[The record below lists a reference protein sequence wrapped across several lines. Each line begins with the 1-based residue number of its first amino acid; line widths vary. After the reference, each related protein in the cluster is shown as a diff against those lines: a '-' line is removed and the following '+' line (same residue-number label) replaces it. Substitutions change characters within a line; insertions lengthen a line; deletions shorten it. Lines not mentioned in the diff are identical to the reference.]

1 MGMTISAAAV
11 QGIQSGV
18 SLLNRTADKVANPTP
33 PTASPG
39 DQVTLSADAV
49 ALLQAKAQVGASVNV
64 LHVESDIRK
73 TLNTIA

>member
-1 MGMTISAAAV
+1 MTISAAAV

-18 SLLNRTADKVANPTP
+18 SLLNRTADQVANPTP
-33 PTASPG
+33 PNAPSA

-64 LHVESDIRK
+64 LHAESDIRK